1 MQSFSEHYAY
11 IERGYFKWKL
21 FNVYGSVQDSL
32 KHDFLTNLETAINE
46 SEVPILVG
54 GDFSMIRRVEEK
66 SIGNV
71 NVQWM
76 NAFNDF
82 VSNTEIRE
90 LHRSGGQYTWTNK
103 QLNPIMVML
112 DIIFMSAHWESHFPL
127 DTAHS
132 ITRIGSNH
140 NPLLVEEC
148 TVRSVRSIIFRFE
161 KSWIQ

>member
-1 MQSFSEHYAY
+1 MPVLA
-11 IERGYFKWKL
+11 
-21 FNVYGSVQDSL
+21 
-32 KHDFLTNLETAINE
+32 
-46 SEVPILVG
+46 G

-112 DIIFMSAHWESHFPL
+112 DRIFMSA
-127 DTAHS
+127 D
-132 ITRIGSNH
+132 
-140 NPLLVEEC
+140 
-148 TVRSVRSIIFRFE
+148 
-161 KSWIQ
+161 